1 MANISDILGS
11 TIKSKVLGKSSA
23 KAVEP
28 TKENLNPIL
37 KITGKNFMSIAGM
50 ARDLNVARQSIQR
63 LVKLEG
69 GEPAK
74 GADAH
79 FLKASEREKK
89 LEVETA
95 EKKEATKPKKPSQ
108 IKDKAKK
115 LKEQF
120 SKSNILKSLTKYFVI
135 GAVITVIFVAFKD
148 TLVEWVTN
156 LWDAIKEKFGEFVE
170 SLKEWFNDVVQ
181 PIIDGVKEFIDN
193 VVDSVSNF
201 FKSIGDWFVE
211 KFNAIK
217 QIAEGPF
224 NFIKKIIDKVLDT
237 ISSLVDKL
245 PDWIKDKLGI
255 KKKVEAPK
263 GPDQTE
269 SEIRKL
275 KRQQDEALETEKVKK
290 LEREKQYTGTDEIV
304 RERLGLPEK
313 TETMRREEA
322 AKVAKP
328 IEAAPR
334 PEPILTPGPMPAP
347 PAAEVKPPAEAPA
360 KPPPA
365 AVPAPAP
372 VPKAAKEAV
381 APSPSDTKPV
391 KISASTG
398 KSAMVKAMD
407 DNKITDPTT
416 RAAIM
421 AQVGHESGGFTTLSE
436 NLNYKGSSLM
446 KLFKKY
452 FGSQEEADQ
461 VAAKGPAAIADRI
474 YGGRMG
480 NAPEGSGEGFKYRGR
495 GFVQLTGKSN
505 YKKFGF
511 ESNPDEVASVQN
523 AADTAIKYMMGY
535 KGDWSDIV
543 KVTKFVNGG
552 TIGLEDRKKHFE
564 EYLKDPS
571 IIKVGAVQTT
581 ATGGGVSSASTEVA
595 SGQRAQA
602 KPQTPVI
609 VNAPTT
615 NNQTVTQNQ
624 VQPKKQEYVGN
635 AVAARAA

>member
-1 MANISDILGS
+1 MANISEVLGS
-11 TIKSKVLGKSSA
+11 TIKSKIFGEVSA
-23 KAVEP
+23 KKVES
-28 TKENLNPIL
+28 TKQNPNIL
-37 KITGKNFMSIAGM
+37 LKVIGKNFMSIAGI
-50 ARDLNVARQSIQR
+50 ARDLNVARQATQR

-69 GEPAK
+69 GDPAT

-79 FLKASEREKK
+79 FLKAAEREKK
-89 LEVETA
+89 LEVETG
-95 EKKEATKPKKPSQ
+95 EKKEAARPKKPSR
-108 IKDKAKK
+108 IKDKVKK

-120 SKSNILKSLTKYFVI
+120 SKSNILKSLAKYFAV
-135 GAVITVIFVAFKD
+135 GAIVTVIFVAFKD
-148 TLVEWVTN
+148 TLVEWVQN
-156 LWDAIKEKFGEFVE
+156 LWSAIKEKFDEFVE
-170 SLKEWFNDVVQ
+170 DIKQWFNDVVQ
-181 PIIDGVKEFIDN
+181 PIIDAVKEFVQPI
-193 VVDSVSNF
+193 VDAVSNF

-211 KFNAIK
+211 KFNTIAS
-217 QIAEGPF
+217 IAEGPL
-224 NFIKKIIDKVLDT
+224 NFVKKIIDKVLDT

-245 PDWIKDKLGI
+245 PDWVKNKLGI
-255 KKKVEAPK
+255 KKKVEEPK
-263 GPDQTE
+263 GPDQNE
-269 SEIRKL
+269 NEIRKL
-275 KRQQDEALETEKVKK
+275 KRQQEEALETERVKK
-290 LEREKQYTGTDEIV
+290 LEREKEYTGTDEIV
-304 RERLGLPEK
+304 RERLGLPPK

-322 AKVAKP
+322 AKAAKP
-328 IEAAPR
+328 IEAAPP
-334 PEPILTPGPMPAP
+334 PEPILTPGPMPAA
-347 PAAEVKPPAEAPA
+347 PAAEVKPPAAAPA

-372 VPKAAKEAV
+372 VPKAEKEAV

-398 KSAMVKAMD
+398 KSAMLKAMD
-407 DNKITDPTT
+407 DNKITDPTA

-452 FGSQEEADQ
+452 FGSQDEADQ
-461 VAAKGPAAIADRI
+461 VASKGPAAIADRI

-495 GFVQLTGKSN
+495 GFVQLTGKAN

-571 IIKVGAVQTT
+571 IIKVGTVQT
-581 ATGGGVSSASTEVA
+581 AAAGAGVSTASAEVA
-595 SGQRAQA
+595 SSQRAQA
-602 KPQTPVI
+602 KPQTPVVI
-609 VNAPTT
+609 NAPTT
-615 NNQTVTQNQ
+615 NIQTVTQNQ

-635 AVAARAA
+635 AVAARVA